1 MTPKIDFEP
10 NFRLAFEHFSGCPT
24 GQRHGVK
31 IIALFIIPVDGLPE
45 PDRPTKLLQALALE
59 FRRRGLLLLPRSGRG
74 SVDV

>member
-10 NFRLAFEHFSGCPT
+10 NFRLAHLNIF
-24 GQRHGVK
+24 QGVPLDK
-31 IIALFIIPVDGLPE
+31 DIDIALFIIPVDGLPE